1 MRIIWQTIRRINLEI
16 LGVKGLSTELQFF
29 VHMAPSNKGGRVE
42 DHRMMFNMHFHL
54 PQSFI
59 QAILYIDKTDCMMSE
74 TLYTLTSVHSLH
86 TVLYTFYN

>member
-59 QAILYIDKTDCMMSE
+59 QAILYIDKTDCMMS
-74 TLYTLTSVHSLH
+74 
-86 TVLYTFYN
+86 